1 VVALDVTICV
11 METYYT
17 QKDLVRVT
25 SYVEPALAD
34 WVAERARSN
43 ERSIVAEVR
52 ILLRLAREATDG
64 R

>member
-43 ERSIVAEVR
+43 ERSIVC
-52 ILLRLAREATDG
+52 LLYHLTLPTKA
-64 R
+64 